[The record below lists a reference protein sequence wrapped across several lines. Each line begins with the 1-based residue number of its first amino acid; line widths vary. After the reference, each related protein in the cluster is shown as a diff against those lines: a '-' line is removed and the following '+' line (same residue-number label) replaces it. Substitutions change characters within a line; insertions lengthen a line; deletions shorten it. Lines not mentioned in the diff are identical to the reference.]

1 MVLRFS
7 FKNLWLKCSLWNEK
21 WFFLASLHLKVYS
34 STYFMYSMYSV
45 CFFSFSQWF
54 SIKVNVCQQY
64 LKQDI
69 VTLQTRAFVWTH
81 CSTNWAGMH
90 TYLVLLHIMLLHSIS
105 AENQTRAEES
115 TIHFF
120 SMVKMNSEQA
130 ATKTQRNSEI
140 NPSAWFDI
148 K

>member
-1 MVLRFS
+1 
-7 FKNLWLKCSLWNEK
+7 
-21 WFFLASLHLKVYS
+21 
-34 STYFMYSMYSV
+34 
-45 CFFSFSQWF
+45 
-54 SIKVNVCQQY
+54 
-64 LKQDI
+64 
-69 VTLQTRAFVWTH
+69 
-81 CSTNWAGMH
+81 
-90 TYLVLLHIMLLHSIS
+90 MLLHSIS

-120 SMVKMNSEQA
+120 SMVKIDSEQA